1 MFKGFYNLTSGML
14 TQGRRLDML
23 SNNIANVSTAG
34 FKADRF
40 TQSTFQEVM
49 WSLVGNKRKDYTE
62 LGEQSWITMPSQM
75 YTDYTQ
81 GSLDETGLPLDF
93 AIDGEGY
100 FAVELTAQE
109 QAEETEEEG
118 AEGEEGAQEAAEPR
132 RIYTRGGSFSLDNE
146 GYLTL
151 PGYGR
156 VLSAGGQT
164 IQLVTDKLQT
174 DGYGGL
180 LTEAGAFLG
189 RIGVFAFESDEESLE
204 KREEGVF
211 LLREGGAEPEQVT
224 PRIYKGWL
232 ERSNVDWVKQ
242 MTEMLSTQRAY
253 QSAAELA
260 RIYDNLMTRI
270 TTEVGRL
277 T

>member
-14 TQGRRLDML
+14 TQGRALDVL

-40 TQSTFQEVM
+40 TASTFQEVM
-49 WSLVGNKRKDYTE
+49 WQIVGNKNKEYAE
-62 LGEQSWITMPSQM
+62 IGEQSWITMPRQL

-81 GSLDETGLPLDF
+81 GAFDQTDLPLDF
-93 AIDGEGY
+93 AIEGRGY
-100 FAVELTAQE
+100 FAVEAAAQATE
-109 QAEETEEEG
+109 TEENPEDEAENAGAEET
-118 AEGEEGAQEAAEPR
+118 R
-132 RIYTRGGSFSLDNE
+132 RLYTRGGSFSLDGE

-151 PGYGR
+151 PGHGR
-156 VLSAGGQT
+156 VLSAGGQP
-164 IQLVTDKLQT
+164 IQLTTDKLQT

-180 LTEAGAFLG
+180 FTETWGFLG
-189 RIGVFAFESDEESLE
+189 RIGVFVFEDDETALE
-204 KREEGVF
+204 KNELGLFEAS
-211 LLREGGAEPEQVT
+211 EDAEPTQT
-224 PRIYKGWL
+224 AARIHQGML

-260 RIYDNLMTRI
+260 KIYDTLMTRI
-270 TTEVGRL
+270 TTEIGRL